1 MKVSQPREEGH
12 MFDFGSFAGGLAQG
26 LRSGEEME
34 VRRKTAERL
43 AKADERE
50 AEMHGA
56 SMDKARFK
64 QDKRERLRAANEEI
78 VNGWE
83 PDEPGL
89 AARNSPV
96 SAETTASPSSLA
108 GLSST
113 DELQPKL
120 PAGASGRSPSLDGTS
135 GIGPDMMGSP
145 GSAGL
150 MSHYVGTARYPARAD
165 TAADE
170 TIARRML
177 TVNLLEDS
185 DELTRMANIYKKHGL
200 MEEMTPWMNKAWEA
214 KKKRIPDALHF
225 LLTGDA
231 QAARKALEKGGMKLA
246 DDPAEIKRNDPQSPR
261 WQLKFEDG
269 EQQDIDLKELASKFF
284 PSSIF
289 NTY

>member
-1 MKVSQPREEGH
+1 VSQQQEENH

-34 VRRKTAERL
+34 IRRETAERL

-83 PDEPGL
+83 PDESGF
-89 AARNSPV
+89 ATGNSLV
-96 SAETTASPSSLA
+96 SAEVTASPISVA

-113 DELQPKL
+113 EGLQPKL
-120 PAGASGRSPSLDGTS
+120 PTAASGRTPSHDGTS
-135 GIGPDMMGSP
+135 DSGPDIADNP

-150 MSHYVGTARYPARAD
+150 MSHYGRTARYPARAD
-165 TAADE
+165 TTADE

-177 TVNLLEDS
+177 TGNLLEDS

-225 LLTGDA
+225 LLTGDP
-231 QAARKALEKGGMKLA
+231 QAARKALEKGGIKLA
-246 DDPAEIKRNDPQSPR
+246 GDPAEIKRNGPQSPR

-269 EQQDIDLKELASKFF
+269 KQQDIDLKELADRFF

>member
-1 MKVSQPREEGH
+1 

-34 VRRKTAERL
+34 IRRKTAERL

-50 AEMHGA
+50 AEIHGA

-78 VNGWE
+78 VRGWE
-83 PDEPGL
+83 PDKPGL
-89 AARNSPV
+89 TTRNSPV
-96 SAETTASPSSLA
+96 SAETTASHPSLA

-113 DELQPKL
+113 DGLQPKL
-120 PAGASGRSPSLDGTS
+120 PAASGRSPSLDGTS
-135 GIGPDMMGSP
+135 DIGPDMTGSP

-150 MSHYVGTARYPARAD
+150 MSHYARTARYPGRAD

-177 TVNLLEDS
+177 TGNLLEDS

-214 KKKRIPDALHF
+214 KKKRIPDAMHF

-231 QAARKALEKGGMKLA
+231 QAARKALEKGGIKLA
-246 DDPAEIKRNDPQSPR
+246 GDPAEIKRNGPQSPR

-269 EQQDIDLKELASKFF
+269 KQQDIDLRELAGRFF

-289 NTY
+289 NAY

>member
-1 MKVSQPREEGH
+1 MKVRQQREEDC

-34 VRRKTAERL
+34 IRRKTAERL

-50 AEMHGA
+50 AQMHGA

-78 VNGWE
+78 ISGWE
-83 PDEPGL
+83 PDESGFSN
-89 AARNSPV
+89 RNSL
-96 SAETTASPSSLA
+96 SAETTALLPSSA
-108 GLSST
+108 GLSGAT
-113 DELQPKL
+113 GLQPKL
-120 PAGASGRSPSLDGTS
+120 PAAASGHSRGIDGTPD
-135 GIGPDMMGSP
+135 IEPDMAAIP

-150 MSHYVGTARYPARAD
+150 MSHYMRTARYPDRAD
-165 TAADE
+165 NTADE
-170 TIARRML
+170 TIAYRML
-177 TVNLLEDS
+177 TGNLLEDS

-200 MEEMTPWMNKAWEA
+200 MEEMAPWMNKAWEA

-231 QAARKALEKGGMKLA
+231 QAARKILEKGGIKLA
-246 DDPAEIKRNDPQSPR
+246 DDPAEIKRNSPQSPR
-261 WQLKFEDG
+261 WQLRFEDG
-269 EQQDIDLKELASKFF
+269 KQQDIDLKELAGRFF
-284 PSSIF
+284 PSSIL